1 MLNFV
6 SITTIL
12 TIGTQYPSLLLDPFL
27 SALLVVAIEID
38 LDSYE
43 MTSLSAPYV
52 KNSKKGIMK
61 TKTMF
66 ITKFSLEGKGAW
78 NDGLGQDA
86 RKLSQVVKGYLIA
99 NEEGARMD
107 WQPYT
112 VTNCHHSVTREA
124 GYLHCFFDGRKGT
137 IYRFCYGPQNRYVS
151 CGNVHLIIRLTYAFR
166 VFEGLILCQG
176 EL

>member
-52 KNSKKGIMK
+52 KNWKKGIMK

-86 RKLSQVVKGYLIA
+86 RKLSQVVKG
-99 NEEGARMD
+99 
-107 WQPYT
+107 T
-112 VTNCHHSVTREA
+112 
-124 GYLHCFFDGRKGT
+124 
-137 IYRFCYGPQNRYVS
+137 
-151 CGNVHLIIRLTYAFR
+151 
-166 VFEGLILCQG
+166 
-176 EL
+176 